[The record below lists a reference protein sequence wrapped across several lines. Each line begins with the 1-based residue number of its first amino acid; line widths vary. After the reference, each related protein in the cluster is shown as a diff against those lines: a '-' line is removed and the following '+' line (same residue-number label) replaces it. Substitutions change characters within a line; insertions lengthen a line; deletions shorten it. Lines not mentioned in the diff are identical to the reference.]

1 MQKASYDRALQQ
13 YLKVLVGQAK
23 ISGIELDGADTPLV
37 Q

>member
-1 MQKASYDRALQQ
+1 MQRASYDHLQQ

-23 ISGIELDGADTPLV
+23 IGGIELDGADTPLV